1 MALVLDKLLLMSSL
15 HETQPTIQRLLS
27 GNEFS
32 GKQIMLDT
40 MSIKITSY
48 DSKCCYTYLYL
59 LFINLI
65 IYDSLLEYFERI
77 FT

>member
-1 MALVLDKLLLMSSL
+1 MALVLDKLVLMSSL

-48 DSKCCYTYLYL
+48 DSKYFYTYLYL
-59 LFINLI
+59 LFINRI
-65 IYDSLLEYFERI
+65 IYDSLLEYFDHI